1 MNEYIFYT
9 AEGHT
14 DAPNDN
20 YEIEN
25 CQVIGRAVGFTSDEA
40 KKNLLKENDW
50 IIEADFDPQE
60 FFVKQVLT
68 DEQRNDI
75 KTLVD
80 YLWTDEE
87 RYFEESEDK
96 SNHIF
101 SVIKRLNGI

>member
-14 DAPNDN
+14 TAPN
-20 YEIEN
+20 ESIEVEN

-40 KKNLLKENDW
+40 MKNLLKENRW
-50 IIEADFDPQE
+50 ISEADFNPQE

-68 DEQRNDI
+68 EEQRNDI
-75 KTLVD
+75 KSLVD
-80 YLWTDEE
+80 YLWIDEE
-87 RYFEESEDK
+87 RHFEESEDK

-101 SVIKRLNGI
+101 SVIKRLKGI